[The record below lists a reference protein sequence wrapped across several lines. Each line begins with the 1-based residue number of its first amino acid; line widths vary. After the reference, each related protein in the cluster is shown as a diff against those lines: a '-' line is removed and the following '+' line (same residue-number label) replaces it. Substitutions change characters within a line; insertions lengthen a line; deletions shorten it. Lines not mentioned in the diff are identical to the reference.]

1 MTSIQSIRTFESL
14 LGYLGDVLQ
23 WPVSSNEIED
33 MTYEYHPAE
42 LGITGEA
49 AVNITNIVRIR
60 PFHSKQPWSVFYI
73 EFASGNLPVVVL
85 RRVLNNLIVRQRAT
99 KSDHQRWNMHDL
111 LFISSHGAATD
122 RHVTFAHFAEAP
134 DGTQLPTLR
143 VLGWDGDDSKL
154 RMQDVEQRLQKYF
167 MFPADDAGVVAWPQT
182 WNAAF
187 TLRPN
192 ETIKTTK
199 QLSVALARLARDIRD
214 RLKTVMSYET
224 ESGQYAKLMASF
236 KSALIHDLVSDDFAD
251 MYAQT
256 IAYGLLSTRIANP
269 TQKSTQD
276 FAANLQTNPFLR
288 ELMQTFLTMGGRDSR
303 MHVDFDE
310 LGINE
315 IIDLLNAAQ
324 MDEVL
329 LDFNNRNAQEDP
341 VIHFYEL
348 FLKEYD
354 AKKRMQRGVFYTPKP
369 VVGYI
374 VRSVH
379 ELLQRDFGLADGL
392 ADTTTW
398 ADMLASGRVERL
410 PLRDV
415 LSGSG
420 TETINSKTPFV
431 QILDPA
437 TGTGTFLVEVIDVIH
452 RTMLAKWSTKR
463 PAEQKT
469 LWNDYVEQH
478 LLPRVFGYELMMAP
492 YAIAHL
498 KIGLK
503 LAETGYTFNGTQR
516 ANVYLTN
523 ALEPGQAQ
531 LALSGIIPALA
542 HEAAAVNTVKLAT
555 RFTVVVGNPPYSQS
569 SQNFNPWINKL
580 METYK
585 TTIRS
590 TEPQISAVS
599 DDYVKFTRLA
609 QHLTSSSQCSV
620 IGLITNNGFIEGR
633 LFRDM
638 RNSLLKSF
646 QNVSTLNLHGSG
658 RRGDTSSSDQNVFD
672 ILQGVSIMF
681 ASCSRDAKKH
691 TTHAEIQGTRE
702 HKYAL
707 LESDKLTYIPL
718 YPEGPMY
725 LFVPSQDK
733 AFPQN
738 SWSLE
743 RIFGTTNP
751 TKDRNTTYSGG
762 CSTRQDSFSVAF
774 TQIQLHEN
782 INELSNHQNTEIELR
797 KKFGLCS
804 TAHFDFES
812 ARLAAISGKLSNSIM
827 MMRYRPFDDRPVIW
841 AREVFCEPQ
850 TEVSKHLLL
859 NNLCLLSSRVNTD
872 GDYRHAFVSRGPVD
886 KISISNSGST
896 NAYMFPL
903 YLYNDSSNIRDKKVN
918 LNNEFL
924 HKLSFYLKLPS
935 NFITQG
941 QSTFSE
947 LDVFQFLYAQLH
959 SNNYRTIYRSNL
971 MRDFPKLLFPDSLSL
986 FEKLSKLGEQ
996 LVALHLMESPLLD
1009 TPITTPVG
1017 SNWIVGKVGYADGT
1031 VWIDGGGTKAAY
1043 VRGTTGFTGVPEEV
1057 WNFHIGGYKVCE
1069 KWLKDRKGR
1078 TLSDDDIAH
1087 YQKIVVALKE
1097 TIRLMAEIDV
1107 VIEEHGGWP
1116 GAFASGVETS
1126 SEPARP
1132 QFGQST
1138 SNGTPK
1144 RRAAEDSLPLNF
1156 ADDE

>member
-23 WPVSSNEIED
+23 WPVSSDEIED

-167 MFPADDAGVVAWPQT
+167 MFPADAAGVAAWPQT

-187 TLRPN
+187 TLRPH

-354 AKKRMQRGVFYTPKP
+354 AKKRMARGVFYTPKP

-398 ADMLASGRVERL
+398 DEMLASGRVERL

-420 TETINSKTPFV
+420 TETIDPQTPFV

-452 RTMLAKWSTKR
+452 RTMLAKWSAKR

-531 LALSGIIPALA
+531 LALTGIIPALA
-542 HEAAAVNTVKLAT
+542 HEAAAVNTVKRET
-555 RFTVVVGNPPYSQS
+555 RFTVVVGNPPYSVSISQS
-569 SQNFNPWINKL
+569 TWLI
-580 METYK
+580 
-585 TTIRS
+585 
-590 TEPQISAVS
+590 
-599 DDYVKFTRLA
+599 
-609 QHLTSSSQCSV
+609 QHLEEWKTGLNETKIDLNREELKFLRFAELCNEFAGA
-620 IGLITNNGFIEGR
+620 GLIGFITNRDLLDGIAKRRIREHLGTTFR
-633 LFRDM
+633 LISIID
-638 RNSLLKSF
+638 
-646 QNVSTLNLHGSG
+646 LN
-658 RRGDTSSSDQNVFD
+658 GDVKGNIADGNVFD
-672 ILQGVSIMF
+672 IEQGVAIVVLSSHHIEQLF
-681 ASCSRDAKKH
+681 RSTSR
-691 TTHAEIQGTRE
+691 IGTRE
-702 HKYAL
+702 QKYHDL
-707 LESDKLTYIPL
+707 
-718 YPEGPMY
+718 
-725 LFVPSQDK
+725 
-733 AFPQN
+733 
-738 SWSLE
+738 
-743 RIFGTTNP
+743 
-751 TKDRNTTYSGG
+751 
-762 CSTRQDSFSVAF
+762 
-774 TQIQLHEN
+774 
-782 INELSNHQNTEIELR
+782 TEIESINSGFIKSKPIAPYFRWIPYLH
-797 KKFGLCS
+797 
-804 TAHFDFES
+804 AHS
-812 ARLAAISGKLSNSIM
+812 AAASAEYSYWPSLNSIFSLYSAGIESQRDKICIAYSREELQNNISKIEELSDSDARNFFDLGDDGRDWSLGSAKADLKRTGPNNKYITEM
-827 MMRYRPFDDRPVIW
+827 LYRPLDFRFTYWTGKTKGFLAYPR
-841 AREVFCEPQ
+841 REVMQHFINNRNLGLIFNRQIAGANSSHFFVTRKPICKGTFYLGNKGVDYLAPLY
-850 TEVSKHLLL
+850 TYTGKVGS
-859 NNLCLLSSRVNTD
+859 NNLAQTNNFEEQYFRFFTKHIFLPDLPETSE
-872 GDYRHAFVSRGPVD
+872 
-886 KISISNSGST
+886 SIFS
-896 NAYMFPL
+896 
-903 YLYNDSSNIRDKKVN
+903 YLYASAHSPTYRTRYA
-918 LNNEFL
+918 EFL
-924 HKLSFYLKLPS
+924 KIDFPRIPLP
-935 NFITQG
+935 G
-941 QSTFSE
+941 GP
-947 LDVFQFLYAQLH
+947 DVFHALV
-959 SNNYRTIYRSNL
+959 
-971 MRDFPKLLFPDSLSL
+971 P
-986 FEKLSKLGEQ
+986 LGEQ

-1009 TPITTPVG
+1009 TPITHTVG
-1017 SNWIVGKVGYADGT
+1017 DNWTVGKVGYADGT
-1031 VWIDGGGTKAAY
+1031 VWIDGKGTKAAY
-1043 VRGTTGFTGVPEEV
+1043 AAGTTGFVGVPEEV
-1057 WNFHIGGYKVCE
+1057 WNFHIGGYQVCE
-1069 KWLKDRKGR
+1069 KWLKDRKNR
-1078 TLSDDDIAH
+1078 TLSADDIAH
-1087 YQKIVVALKE
+1087 YQKIVVALHE

-1116 GAFASGVETS
+1116 GAFHVADVSVAD
-1126 SEPARP
+1126 EPARP
-1132 QFGQST
+1132 QFGQVPAAT
-1138 SNGTPK
+1138 SK
-1144 RRAAEDSLPLNF
+1144 RKAAEDKDQGSFL
-1156 ADDE
+1156 DE

>member
-23 WPVSSNEIED
+23 WPVSSDEIED
-33 MTYEYHPAE
+33 MTYEYRPAE

-167 MFPADDAGVVAWPQT
+167 MFPADAAGVAAWPQT

-187 TLRPN
+187 TLRPH

-315 IIDLLNAAQ
+315 IIELLNAAQ

-354 AKKRMQRGVFYTPKP
+354 AKKRMARGVFYTPKP

-398 ADMLASGRVERL
+398 AEMLASGRVERL

-415 LSGSG
+415 LSGDG
-420 TETINSKTPFV
+420 RELIDPNTPFV

-452 RTMLAKWSTKR
+452 RTMLAKWSAKR

-469 LWNDYVEQH
+469 LWNDYVELH

-531 LALSGIIPALA
+531 LALTGIIPALA
-542 HEAAAVNTVKLAT
+542 HEATAVNTVKRDT
-555 RFTVVVGNPPYSQS
+555 RFTVVVGNPPYSGHS
-569 SQNFNPWINKL
+569 TNNGDWIRNL
-580 METYK
+580 TQTYYLFRGQRLNERNSK
-585 TTIRS
+585 WL
-590 TEPQISAVS
+590 Q
-599 DDYVKFTRLA
+599 DDYVKFIRIAEHEIANSNAGIL
-609 QHLTSSSQCSV
+609 
-620 IGLITNNGFIEGR
+620 GFITNHGYLDNPTFRGMRETLYSTFQRINLLDLNG
-633 LFRDM
+633 
-638 RNSLLKSF
+638 NSIKIPSG
-646 QNVSTLNLHGSG
+646 VSGQL
-658 RRGDTSSSDQNVFD
+658 DQNVFE
-672 ILQGVSIMF
+672 IRQGVSIMLAEKNSSMNEKRVAF
-681 ASCSRDAKKH
+681 MSLSGTQLSKYSYLGRHSAITEDYKDITVDRDF
-691 TTHAEIQGTRE
+691 I
-702 HKYAL
+702 
-707 LESDKLTYIPL
+707 
-718 YPEGPMY
+718 
-725 LFVPSQDK
+725 LFISQDIQMK
-733 AFPQN
+733 QEYFDFVAL
-738 SWSLE
+738 SDCLE
-743 RIFGTTNP
+743 INVLGVQTHRDDIA
-751 TKDRNTTYSGG
+751 
-762 CSTRQDSFSVAF
+762 VAF
-774 TQIQLHEN
+774 SNEALTEQVKVYRKNSQSMLVDEN
-782 INELSNHQNTEIELR
+782 IQVTYLYRLFDKRFVNLSADI
-797 KKFGLCS
+797 C
-804 TAHFDFES
+804 
-812 ARLAAISGKLSNSIM
+812 
-827 MMRYRPFDDRPVIW
+827 DRPRKELVKN
-841 AREVFCEPQ
+841 V
-850 TEVSKHLLL
+850 VNK
-859 NNLCLLSSRVNTD
+859 NNLCLGVGRQGNAVQDPQWSLVFISKTTVDANIFRRGGINIFPLHSYDTD
-872 GDYRHAFVSRGPVD
+872 GRRTSCNLSEQFTLKIFEKIDSFDRFSHEKYAETILTYVYTILHAPSFRNRYS
-886 KISISNSGST
+886 
-896 NAYMFPL
+896 
-903 YLYNDSSNIRDKKVN
+903 
-918 LNNEFL
+918 EFL
-924 HKLSFYLKLPS
+924 K
-935 NFITQG
+935 I
-941 QSTFSE
+941 
-947 LDVFQFLYAQLH
+947 
-959 SNNYRTIYRSNL
+959 
-971 MRDFPKLLFPDSLSL
+971 DFPRIPIPGGPEIFHALVP
-986 FEKLSKLGEQ
+986 LGEQ

-1009 TPITTPVG
+1009 TPITRTVG
-1017 SNWIVGKVGYADGT
+1017 SNWTVSKVGFADGT
-1031 VWIDGGGTKAAY
+1031 VWIDGKGTKTAY
-1043 VRGTTGFTGVPEEV
+1043 LRGTTGFAGVPEEV
-1057 WNFHIGGYKVCE
+1057 WNFHIGGYQVCE

-1078 TLSDDDIAH
+1078 VLSAEDIAH
-1087 YQKIVVALKE
+1087 YQKIVVALQQ

-1107 VIEEHGGWP
+1107 VIDAHGGWP

-1126 SEPARP
+1126 SEPVKA
-1132 QFGQST
+1132 QFGQTT
-1138 SNGTPK
+1138 SSGTPK
-1144 RRAAEDSLPLNF
+1144 RRAAEESLPLNF